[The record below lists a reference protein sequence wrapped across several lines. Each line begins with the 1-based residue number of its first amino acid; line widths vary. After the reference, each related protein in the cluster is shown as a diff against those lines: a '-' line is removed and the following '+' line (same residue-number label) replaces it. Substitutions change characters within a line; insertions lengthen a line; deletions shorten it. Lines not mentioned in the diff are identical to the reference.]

1 MATFIKVK
9 CISIGSFGTQLTL
22 GNAYT
27 YLSIT
32 DTTVTITDDL
42 GSTSIFDLALFVPYY
57 EITKLN
63 SLLPSTVGGIDGAWT
78 VDSYATKWK
87 IISATSTQIRLN
99 SIDEN
104 SVETIAITFTSDFG
118 GVARVLA
125 YLSFLGFA
133 INYSQNLS
141 LVFTDRDLFIQYAKT
156 QTWKYSETY
165 QGIRVITDS
174 TGNAVVE
181 NLVGL
186 SLNFN

>member
-1 MATFIKVK
+1 MASFTKVK

-63 SLLPSTVGGIDGAWT
+63 DLLPSTVGGIDGAWSI
-78 VDSYATKWK
+78 SYGVKYRV
-87 IISATSTQIRLN
+87 ISATSTQIRLN
-99 SIDEN
+99 SIDEDT
-104 SVETIAITFTSDFG
+104 VETIAITFTNDFG
-118 GVARVLA
+118 GVTRVLA
-125 YLSFLGFA
+125 YLTFLGFA
-133 INYSQNLS
+133 ISYSQDPS
-141 LVFTDRDLFIQYAKT
+141 LTFIDRDLFVQYCKT

-165 QGIRVITDS
+165 EGVRVITDS
-174 TGNAVVE
+174 TGNTIVE

-186 SLNFN
+186 KLTFA

>member
-1 MATFIKVK
+1 MATFTKVK
-9 CISIGSFGTQLTL
+9 NINVSTFGTQLSL
-22 GNAYT
+22 GANYT
-27 YLSIT
+27 ILSIT

-42 GSTSIFDLALFVPYY
+42 GSTSIFSLSLFVPYY
-57 EITKLN
+57 EVEKLN
-63 SLLPSTVGGIDGAWT
+63 DLLPSTGETNGAWT